1 MDNFSIPKGIWL
13 LLNSV
18 IPSHVGTA
26 KMGFV
31 PHSPILLV
39 YLGHRAQSL
48 AGLAALLH
56 ESAMAV
62 NYGCWT
68 QW

>member
-1 MDNFSIPKGIWL
+1 MDNSLIPKGIWL

-31 PHSPILLV
+31 PQSPIPLE
-39 YLGHRAQSL
+39 YIGHRAQSL
-48 AGLAALLH
+48 AVLAALLH
-56 ESAMAV
+56 ESALVV
-62 NYGCWT
+62 NCGCWT
-68 QW
+68 PW